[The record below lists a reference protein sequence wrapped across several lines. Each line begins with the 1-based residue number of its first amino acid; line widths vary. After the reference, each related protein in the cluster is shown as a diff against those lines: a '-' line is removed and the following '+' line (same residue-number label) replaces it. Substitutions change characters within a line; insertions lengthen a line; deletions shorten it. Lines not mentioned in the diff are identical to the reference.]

1 MSPSRWNHVCPE
13 FHWSLTWP
21 TASRWI
27 WQWIAVCRSS
37 SFVADDERSQ
47 SLKRCVDPL
56 ESSLVAHF
64 EAIELAFDVTHV
76 GLQTIEA
83 RFRLRVPA
91 DEEVTDLAPDI
102 FRLTARTPRTS
113 LWSQHR
119 LIVLGLRGRRH
130 DRRRLTAMAVPNR

>member
-1 MSPSRWNHVCPE
+1 
-13 FHWSLTWP
+13 
-21 TASRWI
+21 
-27 WQWIAVCRSS
+27 
-37 SFVADDERSQ
+37 VADDERSQ
-47 SLKRCVDPL
+47 SLKLCVDPL

-76 GLQTIEA
+76 GLQTIAATVDALEATIDIIEATLDRIEASLQTIEA

-113 LWSQHR
+113 LWSDHR
-119 LIVLGLRGRRH
+119 LILPRTPWSTSR
-130 DRRRLTAMAVPNR
+130 